1 MTARNGMHL
10 QLADIPGES
19 RTTTTL
25 LASLAA
31 RLGTLH
37 FLSGATAIGSL
48 IAGIA
53 VLGAH
58 VSRTAQGGRLRRAL
72 EASPLFANGE
82 RLWKE
87 LRIDDWMTTVPATP
101 VLDQMRNDFALL
113 LASDVAE
120 TLELMPVPS
129 PMTGNAATEERAP
142 LEVLDYVLG
151 LWAFS
156 RELGEL
162 IETVAAPTMPSESVV
177 AAPPDDTSGASWLR

>member
-1 MTARNGMHL
+1 MTARNRMRL
-10 QLADIPGES
+10 QLADLPGES

-37 FLSGATAIGSL
+37 FLSGATAVGSL

-53 VLGAH
+53 TLGAH
-58 VSRTAQGGRLRRAL
+58 LSRTAEGGRLRRAL
-72 EASPLFANGE
+72 EASPIFANGE

-87 LRIDDWMTTVPATP
+87 LRIDEWMTTVPATP

-120 TLELMPVPS
+120 SLQLMPVPS
-129 PMTGNAATEERAP
+129 PMAGNATMQEAP
-142 LEVLDYVLG
+142 PFTVLDYVVG

-156 RELGEL
+156 RELTEL
-162 IETVAAPTMPSESVV
+162 IETVAAPTMPSQSFV
-177 AAPPDDTSGASWLR
+177 AGAVDDSPGASWLR

>member
-1 MTARNGMHL
+1 MSARTRMRL

-37 FLSGATAIGSL
+37 FLSGATAIGSV
-48 IAGIA
+48 IAGVA
-53 VLGAH
+53 ALGAH
-58 VSRTAQGGRLRRAL
+58 LSKTVEGGRLRRAL

-87 LRIDDWMTTVPATP
+87 LRIDEWMTTVPATP
-101 VLDQMRNDFALL
+101 VLDHMRNDFALL
-113 LASDVAE
+113 LAPDVAE
-120 TLELMPVPS
+120 SLELMPIPS
-129 PMTGNAATEERAP
+129 PMAGNAEAQDAP
-142 LEVLDYVLG
+142 PFTVLDYVVG

-156 RELGEL
+156 RELAQL
-162 IETVAAPTMPSESVV
+162 IETIAAPTMPAESFV
-177 AAPPDDTSGASWLR
+177 AGSVDDGSGASWLR